1 MLEIVLATRNRDKI
15 KEIKKLLNSINARL
29 VSLEDFP
36 GCPEVAEDGE
46 TLEENAK
53 KKALVV
59 SQYTKKLSLAEDTGL
74 EVEALGGAPGI
85 HSARFA
91 GDNATYEDNNRKL
104 LKLMEKLPIEKRK
117 AKFRCAAVLAKPDGG
132 VVTCEGVCEG
142 MIAFEMKGES
152 GFGYDPVFLVLS
164 YGKTFAELGE
174 KIKNRIS
181 HRAQAFAKIKKI
193 IDNWTM

>member
-15 KEIKKLLNSINARL
+15 REIKKMLNGINVRLL
-29 VSLEDFP
+29 SLEDFP
-36 GCPEVAEDGE
+36 GCPKVVEDGE
-46 TLEENAK
+46 TLEANAK

-91 GDNATYEDNNRKL
+91 GDNCTYEDNNKKL
-104 LKLMEKLPIEKRK
+104 LKVMEKLSLGERR
-117 AKFRCAAVLAKPDGG
+117 AKFRCVAALARPEGG

-142 MIAFEMKGES
+142 IIAFEMKGKS
-152 GFGYDPVFLVLS
+152 GFGYDPLFLLPS

-174 KIKNRIS
+174 EFKNRIS
-181 HRAQAFAKIKKI
+181 HRAQALGKIKEI
-193 IDNWTM
+193 INNL

>member
-91 GDNATYEDNNRKL
+91 GDNATYGDNNRKL